1 MSGKNWLLHIP
12 RFPDNLPWAILE
24 IAKIL
29 DEKNQPYE
37 ILEFNHQLYKNFFN
51 TPDWQSIDE
60 LGVMEKSKFPLFKV
74 ARLFYK
80 CIKNVKNTDR
90 ILISLFSTESR
101 SWALFACAL
110 IRKQKKCKII
120 LGGNGIYAP
129 GETKLESEW
138 ADMVIDMNLADHIFY
153 NQADETLIDALDKNF
168 NIPTKIYKP
177 TTKFPN
183 IGFIPDHIAREN
195 LDLKRIDDPIY
206 FREDLDHTA
215 MAGELAGIEWAH
227 KIHFTMGCVKQ
238 CTFCDVHG
246 QQSWVMRPAQT
257 VVDEIKH
264 YYEQGVRYF
273 FLADSTVNGS
283 NREWLKFLTLFA
295 DFQSTLDDPIHWNAN
310 YAIKPK
316 NRNPQEQFE
325 LMRKSNFTIS
335 IGMDHCSD
343 QVLAHMG
350 KKYTWDDIEWTV
362 DQLESENVYIRDAL
376 WIVGYPTET
385 QDDLLEYNKLF
396 ELLKNKRHTFV
407 SNTCNVCY
415 IPRNSSLLDII
426 DMDWNNPNKWVSQ
439 NGKLTKEIRLERK
452 KWVDEHLNAL
462 GPMKYKYTD
471 SYRRA
476 IR

>member
-1 MSGKNWLLHIP
+1 MS
-12 RFPDNLPWAILE
+12 F
-24 IAKIL
+24 
-29 DEKNQPYE
+29 
-37 ILEFNHQLYKNFFN
+37 
-51 TPDWQSIDE
+51 
-60 LGVMEKSKFPLFKV
+60 
-74 ARLFYK
+74 
-80 CIKNVKNTDR
+80 
-90 ILISLFSTESR
+90 
-101 SWALFACAL
+101 
-110 IRKQKKCKII
+110 
-120 LGGNGIYAP
+120 
-129 GETKLESEW
+129 
-138 ADMVIDMNLADHIFY
+138 
-153 NQADETLIDALDKNF
+153 
-168 NIPTKIYKP
+168 
-177 TTKFPN
+177 
-183 IGFIPDHIAREN
+183 
-195 LDLKRIDDPIY
+195 
-206 FREDLDHTA
+206 
-215 MAGELAGIEWAH
+215 
-227 KIHFTMGCVKQ
+227 
-238 CTFCDVHG
+238 
-246 QQSWVMRPAQT
+246 
-257 VVDEIKH
+257 
-264 YYEQGVRYF
+264 
-273 FLADSTVNGS
+273 
-283 NREWLKFLTLFA
+283 REWLKFLTLFA

-343 QVLAHMG
+343 QLLAHMG

-415 IPRNSSLLDII
+415 IPRNSSLIDII